1 MAHHTRPNPET
12 LHGKVGPSLQ
22 RVGSYKTGGDYLPN
36 FIKVTWPTQTY
47 PSSVQ
52 NLNRLTMTVDVDIYD
67 EDSQKVEIPAGSM
80 PENSPIKVR
89 LCPRL
94 LLLPGGDNEDE
105 EKGQDGDPSDAGIPH
120 SEGGR
125 ETQTYQGASIL
136 FSG

>member
-22 RVGSYKTGGDYLPN
+22 RVGSYKTGGDHLFTKLHQTN
-36 FIKVTWPTQTY
+36 LTQTY

-80 PENSPIKVR
+80 PEDSPIKVR
-89 LCPRL
+89 LCPCL

-105 EKGQDGDPSDAGIPH
+105 EKGQDGNPSDAGISH
-120 SEGGR
+120 REGSR
-125 ETQTYQGASIL
+125 ETQTYQGASVH